1 MNIRIVNNRY
11 GTHEVLFEKMN
22 ISLDELPKEKTTIF
36 VQNKELYVMRV
47 IKSYEY
53 HDLTQHQSIW
63 FIVEV

>member
-11 GTHEVLFEKMN
+11 GTNEVLFEKMN

-36 VQNKELYVMRV
+36 VQGKELYVMSV

-53 HDLTQHQSIW
+53 DDFNRSIW

>member
-11 GTHEVLFEKMN
+11 GTNEVLFEKMN

-36 VQNKELYVMRV
+36 VQSKELYVMRV

-53 HDLTQHQSIW
+53 DDFNRSIW

>member
-36 VQNKELYVMRV
+36 VQSKELYVMRV

-53 HDLTQHQSIW
+53 DDFNRSIW

>member
-11 GTHEVLFEKMN
+11 GTNEVLFEKMN
-22 ISLDELPKEKTTIF
+22 INLDELPKEKTTIF
-36 VQNKELYVMRV
+36 VQGKELYVMRV

-53 HDLTQHQSIW
+53 DDFNRSIW

>member
-11 GTHEVLFEKMN
+11 GTNEVLFEKMN
-22 ISLDELPKEKTTIF
+22 IILDELPKEKTTIF
-36 VQNKELYVMRV
+36 VQGKELYVMRV

-53 HDLTQHQSIW
+53 DDFNRSIW

>member
-11 GTHEVLFEKMN
+11 GTNEVLFEKMN

-36 VQNKELYVMRV
+36 VQGKELYVMRV
-47 IKSYEY
+47 IKSYE
-53 HDLTQHQSIW
+53 HDDFNRSIW

>member
-11 GTHEVLFEKMN
+11 GTNEVLFEKMN

-36 VQNKELYVMRV
+36 VQGKELYVMRV

-53 HDLTQHQSIW
+53 DDFNRSIW

>member
-11 GTHEVLFEKMN
+11 GTNEVLFEKMN

-47 IKSYEY
+47 IKSYEC
-53 HDLTQHQSIW
+53 DDFNRSIW

>member
-53 HDLTQHQSIW
+53 DDFNRSIW

>member
-1 MNIRIVNNRY
+1 
-11 GTHEVLFEKMN
+11 MN

>member
-11 GTHEVLFEKMN
+11 GTNDVLFEKMN

-36 VQNKELYVMRV
+36 VQGKELYVMRV

-53 HDLTQHQSIW
+53 DDFNRSIW

>member
-11 GTHEVLFEKMN
+11 GTNEVLFEKMN

-36 VQNKELYVMRV
+36 VQGKELYVMRV

-53 HDLTQHQSIW
+53 DDFNRAIW

>member
-11 GTHEVLFEKMN
+11 GTNEVLFEKMN

-53 HDLTQHQSIW
+53 DDFNRSIW

>member
-11 GTHEVLFEKMN
+11 GTNEVLFEKMN
-22 ISLDELPKEKTTIF
+22 VSLDELPKEKTTIF
-36 VQNKELYVMRV
+36 VQGKELYVMRV

-53 HDLTQHQSIW
+53 DDFNRSIW

>member
-11 GTHEVLFEKMN
+11 GTREVLFEKMN

-53 HDLTQHQSIW
+53 DDFNRSIW

>member
-11 GTHEVLFEKMN
+11 GTNEVLFEKMN

-47 IKSYEY
+47 VKSYEY
-53 HDLTQHQSIW
+53 DDFNRSIW